1 MQKAKRFI
9 QQVNP
14 KYFITAMG
22 VAALAA
28 CSQFELLETPLARVP
43 LVAPVTDQAVIADTV
58 GRGPVGATALA
69 WANPS
74 TGSVGVIEEIAFSID
89 GPNGCRRFV
98 TSRQS
103 VDGTTRFSGVPGPSG
118 DSWKPTA

>member
-1 MQKAKRFI
+1 M
-9 QQVNP
+9 NP
-14 KYFITAMG
+14 KHFITTMG

-28 CSQFELLETPLARVP
+28 CSKIEPLETPLARVP
-43 LVAPVTDQAVIADTV
+43 PVAQVTDQAVIADTI
-58 GRGPVGATALA
+58 GRSPVGATALA

-74 TGSVGVIEEIAFSID
+74 TGSVGVIEEIDASVD

-103 VDGTTRFSGVPGPSG
+103 LDGTTRFNGVACPSG
-118 DSWKPTA
+118 DSWKLTAH